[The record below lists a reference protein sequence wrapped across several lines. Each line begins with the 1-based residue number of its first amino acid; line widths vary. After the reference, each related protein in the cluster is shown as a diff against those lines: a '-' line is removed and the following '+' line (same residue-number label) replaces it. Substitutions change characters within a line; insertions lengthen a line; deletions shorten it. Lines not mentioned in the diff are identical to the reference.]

1 MAGYATY
8 RELKY
13 EQDLEFY
20 ATARQLRW
28 QKLKAERTKILKRLL
43 KEKFVYRLNSQKTM
57 KEVSNLNF
65 LLI

>member
-28 QKLKAERTKILKRLL
+28 QKLKAERTKILKRLQ
-43 KEKFVYRLNSQKTM
+43 KEKFAYRLNSQKTM